1 MSITRNDL
9 KIFKP
14 EQLGTSDDA
23 GGQRTRNAVQS
34 GKLNELFTA
43 ISDIDHAQSSLDI
56 VKCYPAL
63 DTIDTGT
70 LLDAHVFISQPPSD
84 PLVSM
89 LLVEADALDDE
100 DRMVEMK
107 EILESSV
114 TAGSLI
120 RSGAP
125 GFLPNQNSF
134 SREYLQSTYMFDGKE
149 YRKTTSLRV
158 GQVIAITVEYAGIED
173 ADWPRKTHYAMV
185 TDTNAPGNSEG
196 NIVFDPPIDFAT
208 PDYNVTVNATSNCT
222 KLRLTNE
229 ASPLTFHGVSKLT
242 AASSN
247 KNLAVQAVQQNLL
260 PVVLSEQV
268 KTGQAISDGD
278 IVRKTV
284 SQNATTAQSYQFAL
298 VDVLQGTNIAVDYTP
313 ITSYTSGGIQYGS
326 DDAIVVVSSDTV
338 SVTLSRKPDLNTPV
352 SLQYIS
358 GVSYQN
364 YDNADVF
371 PVDRELVPNTLT
383 GKVTRQST
391 AYQFTERDGA
401 LYITVV
407 SSVGSLV
414 VQEEIRAAIVDY
426 QTGIITLENGIS
438 NLVYVGLVIAPESA
452 NVATFV
458 LNASDALLDTFY
470 VQVFTVGD
478 VLISASCDSNGTVT
492 GTGISGSIVNNLV
505 QLSFTQDVKLST
517 LRYDITEQVRNLP
530 PADIYGLNPLRI
542 PNAGIVDIYR
552 AWGTIAVSH
561 TDYQNIVSPSSGTV
575 ITIRTGSNFVD
586 ISDAT
591 GASLWTA
598 TSDHFSV
605 DSAAGTV
612 TLNSDFSGFT
622 APFILSDTISEL
634 ALVTAVNTNTVTIS
648 AALSREYP
656 IGSSVASV
664 QILGDLQAR
673 VGKVRDMTSWAN
685 NWDLDG
691 EAAQGTLNT
700 VDYPIEV
707 TNAAAVNED
716 WVLVF
721 TSTTAFRC
729 VGKRIGQ
736 IATGDTVNDF
746 APINS
751 LTNQPYFVIRAGA
764 FGAGWNPGEAIRF
777 ATVASAKPVMPIRT
791 VQAGHSQ
798 INTDRAVLAFRGN
811 EA

>member
-14 EQLGTSDDA
+14 EQLGSSDDA
-23 GGQRTRNAVQS
+23 GGQRTRNAVES

-63 DTIDTGT
+63 DTADTDT
-70 LLDAHVFISQPPSD
+70 LLDAHVFISQPPTD

-173 ADWPRKTHYAMV
+173 ADWPRKTHYCMV

-208 PDYNVTVNATSNCT
+208 PEYNVTINSTSYCT

-247 KNLAVQAVQQNLL
+247 KNLAVAAVQQNLL

-268 KTGQAISDGD
+268 KSGQAISDGD

-298 VDVLQGTNIAVDYTP
+298 TDVLQGTNIAVDYTP

-364 YDNADVF
+364 YDNADAF
-371 PVDRELVPNTLT
+371 PADRELVPNTLT
-383 GKVTRQST
+383 GSVYYQSSK
-391 AYQFTERDGA
+391 YQFVERDGVLFTVYA
-401 LYITVV
+401 ITETR
-407 SSVGSLV
+407 VG
-414 VQEEIRAAIVDY
+414 IIDY
-426 QTGIITLENGIS
+426 QAGVVTLESGMS
-438 NLVYVGLVIAPESA
+438 NLTFAALVIAPESA

-470 VQVFTVGD
+470 MQVFTVGD
-478 VLISASCDSNGTVT
+478 VLISASSDSNGTIA

-542 PNAGIVDIYR
+542 PNAGVVDIYR

-561 TDYQNIVSPSSGTV
+561 TDYQNVVSPSNGTV

-586 ISDAT
+586 ITDAT

-598 TSDHFSV
+598 TSDHFTV
-605 DSAAGTV
+605 DNVAGTV
-612 TLNSDFSGFT
+612 TLSSDFSGFT

-716 WVLVF
+716 WALVF
-721 TSTTAFRC
+721 TSSTAFRC

-736 IATGDTVNDF
+736 IATGDTLNDF

-751 LTNQPYFVIRAGA
+751 LTNQPYFVLRSGA

>member
-298 VDVLQGTNIAVDYTP
+298 VDVLQGANIAVDYTP

-364 YDNADVF
+364 YDNADAF
-371 PVDRELVPNTLT
+371 PADRELVPNTLT

-401 LYITVV
+401 LYITVF

-438 NLVYVGLVIAPESA
+438 ILEYVGLVIAPESA

-458 LNASDALLDTFY
+458 LNANDALLDTFY

-561 TDYQNIVSPSSGTV
+561 TDYQNIVSPSNGTV
-575 ITIRTGSNFVD
+575 VTIRNGSNFVD

-605 DSAAGTV
+605 DSAVGTV
-612 TLNSDFSGFT
+612 TINSDFSGFT

>member
-1 MSITRNDL
+1 
-9 KIFKP
+9 
-14 EQLGTSDDA
+14 
-23 GGQRTRNAVQS
+23 
-34 GKLNELFTA
+34 
-43 ISDIDHAQSSLDI
+43 
-56 VKCYPAL
+56 
-63 DTIDTGT
+63 
-70 LLDAHVFISQPPSD
+70 
-84 PLVSM
+84 
-89 LLVEADALDDE
+89 
-100 DRMVEMK
+100 
-107 EILESSV
+107 
-114 TAGSLI
+114 
-120 RSGAP
+120 
-125 GFLPNQNSF
+125 
-134 SREYLQSTYMFDGKE
+134 
-149 YRKTTSLRV
+149 
-158 GQVIAITVEYAGIED
+158 
-173 ADWPRKTHYAMV
+173 
-185 TDTNAPGNSEG
+185 
-196 NIVFDPPIDFAT
+196 
-208 PDYNVTVNATSNCT
+208 
-222 KLRLTNE
+222 
-229 ASPLTFHGVSKLT
+229 
-242 AASSN
+242 
-247 KNLAVQAVQQNLL
+247 
-260 PVVLSEQV
+260 
-268 KTGQAISDGD
+268 
-278 IVRKTV
+278 
-284 SQNATTAQSYQFAL
+284 
-298 VDVLQGTNIAVDYTP
+298 
-313 ITSYTSGGIQYGS
+313 
-326 DDAIVVVSSDTV
+326 
-338 SVTLSRKPDLNTPV
+338 
-352 SLQYIS
+352 
-358 GVSYQN
+358 
-364 YDNADVF
+364 
-371 PVDRELVPNTLT
+371 
-383 GKVTRQST
+383 
-391 AYQFTERDGA
+391 
-401 LYITVV
+401 
-407 SSVGSLV
+407 
-414 VQEEIRAAIVDY
+414 
-426 QTGIITLENGIS
+426 
-438 NLVYVGLVIAPESA
+438 
-452 NVATFV
+452 
-458 LNASDALLDTFY
+458 
-470 VQVFTVGD
+470 
-478 VLISASCDSNGTVT
+478 
-492 GTGISGSIVNNLV
+492 VNNLV

-561 TDYQNIVSPSSGTV
+561 TDYQNIVSPSNGTV

-656 IGSSVASV
+656 ISSSVASV

-716 WVLVF
+716 WVMVF

-729 VGKRIGQ
+729 LGKRIGQ
-736 IATGDTVNDF
+736 IATGDTVNNF

-751 LTNQPYFVIRAGA
+751 LTNQPYFVIRSGA

>member
-14 EQLGTSDDA
+14 ELLGTSDDA

-298 VDVLQGTNIAVDYTP
+298 VDVLQGANIAVDYTP

-364 YDNADVF
+364 YDNADAF

-391 AYQFTERDGA
+391 PYQFTERDGA

-438 NLVYVGLVIAPESA
+438 ILEYVGLVIAPESA

-458 LNASDALLDTFY
+458 LNTSDSLLDTFY

-561 TDYQNIVSPSSGTV
+561 TDYQNIVSPSNGTV

-605 DSAAGTV
+605 DSVAGTV

-691 EAAQGTLNT
+691 AAAQGTLNT

-751 LTNQPYFVIRAGA
+751 LTNQPYFVIRSGA

-798 INTDRAVLAFRGN
+798 ITTDMAVLSFRGN
-811 EA
+811 ES

>member
-1 MSITRNDL
+1 M
-9 KIFKP
+9 
-14 EQLGTSDDA
+14 
-23 GGQRTRNAVQS
+23 
-34 GKLNELFTA
+34 
-43 ISDIDHAQSSLDI
+43 
-56 VKCYPAL
+56 
-63 DTIDTGT
+63 
-70 LLDAHVFISQPPSD
+70 
-84 PLVSM
+84 
-89 LLVEADALDDE
+89 
-100 DRMVEMK
+100 
-107 EILESSV
+107 
-114 TAGSLI
+114 
-120 RSGAP
+120 
-125 GFLPNQNSF
+125 
-134 SREYLQSTYMFDGKE
+134 
-149 YRKTTSLRV
+149 
-158 GQVIAITVEYAGIED
+158 
-173 ADWPRKTHYAMV
+173 
-185 TDTNAPGNSEG
+185 
-196 NIVFDPPIDFAT
+196 
-208 PDYNVTVNATSNCT
+208 
-222 KLRLTNE
+222 
-229 ASPLTFHGVSKLT
+229 
-242 AASSN
+242 
-247 KNLAVQAVQQNLL
+247 
-260 PVVLSEQV
+260 
-268 KTGQAISDGD
+268 
-278 IVRKTV
+278 
-284 SQNATTAQSYQFAL
+284 
-298 VDVLQGTNIAVDYTP
+298 
-313 ITSYTSGGIQYGS
+313 
-326 DDAIVVVSSDTV
+326 VVSSDTV

-364 YDNADVF
+364 YDNADAF
-371 PVDRELVPNTLT
+371 PADRELVPNTLT

-505 QLSFTQDVKLST
+505 QLSFTQYVKLST

-561 TDYQNIVSPSSGTV
+561 TDYQNIVSPSNGTV

-751 LTNQPYFVIRAGA
+751 LTNQPYFVIRSGA

>member
-173 ADWPRKTHYAMV
+173 ADWPRKTHYCMV

-298 VDVLQGTNIAVDYTP
+298 VDVLQGANIAVDYTP

-371 PVDRELVPNTLT
+371 PADRELVPNTLT

-391 AYQFTERDGA
+391 PYQFTERDGA
-401 LYITVV
+401 LYITVF

-470 VQVFTVGD
+470 MQVFTVGD

-561 TDYQNIVSPSSGTV
+561 TDYQNIVSPSSGTIV
-575 ITIRTGSNFVD
+575 TIRTGSNFVD

-605 DSAAGTV
+605 DSTAGTV

-634 ALVTAVNTNTVTIS
+634 ALVTAVNTNKVTVS

-751 LTNQPYFVIRAGA
+751 LTNQPYFVIRSGA

>member
-208 PDYNVTVNATSNCT
+208 PDYNVTVNATSSCT

-298 VDVLQGTNIAVDYTP
+298 VDVLQGANIAVDYTP

-364 YDNADVF
+364 YDNADAF
-371 PVDRELVPNTLT
+371 PADRALVPNTLT
-383 GKVTRQST
+383 GRVTYMSSLVP
-391 AYQFTERDGA
+391 FTELDGA

-407 SSVGSLV
+407 YGTGSLV
-414 VQEEIRAAIVDY
+414 SREEKRVAIVDY
-426 QTGIITLENGIS
+426 QTGSITLESGIS
-438 NLVYVGLVIAPESA
+438 NLTYVGLVIAPESA

-561 TDYQNIVSPSSGTV
+561 TDYQNIVSPSNGTV

-751 LTNQPYFVIRAGA
+751 LTNQPYFVIRSGA

>member
-23 GGQRTRNAVQS
+23 GGQRTRNAVES

-63 DTIDTGT
+63 DTADTGT
-70 LLDAHVFISQPPSD
+70 LLDAHVFISQPPTD

-89 LLVEADALDDE
+89 LLVEADVLDDE

-120 RSGAP
+120 RQGAP

-134 SREYLQSTYMFDGKE
+134 SREYLQSTYTFDGKE

-158 GQVIAITVEYAGIED
+158 GQVIAIAVEYPGIED
-173 ADWPRKTHYAMV
+173 ADWPRKIHYCMV

-208 PDYNVTVNATSNCT
+208 PEYNVTINSTSNCT

-247 KNLAVQAVQQNLL
+247 KNLAVAAVQQNLL

-284 SQNATTAQSYQFAL
+284 TQNATTAQSYQFAL
-298 VDVLQGTNIAVDYTP
+298 VDVLQGDNTAIDYTP

-364 YDNADVF
+364 YDNSDAF

-391 AYQFTERDGA
+391 PYQFTERDGA

-414 VQEEIRAAIVDY
+414 VREEIRAAIVDY

-438 NLVYVGLVIAPESA
+438 ILEYVGLVIAPESA

-561 TDYQNIVSPSSGTV
+561 TDYQNVVSPSNGNV

-586 ISDAT
+586 ITDAN

-598 TSDHFSV
+598 TSDHFTV
-605 DSAAGTV
+605 DNAAGTV

-716 WVLVF
+716 WALVF

-729 VGKRIGQ
+729 IGKRIGQ

-751 LTNQPYFVIRAGA
+751 LTNQPYFVIRSGA
-764 FGAGWNPGEAIRF
+764 FGGGWNPGEAIRF

>member
-208 PDYNVTVNATSNCT
+208 PDYNVTVNATSNST

-298 VDVLQGTNIAVDYTP
+298 VDVLQGANIAVDYTP

-364 YDNADVF
+364 YDNADAF
-371 PVDRELVPNTLT
+371 PADRALVPNTLT
-383 GKVTRQST
+383 GRVTYMSSLVP
-391 AYQFTERDGA
+391 FTELDGA

-407 SSVGSLV
+407 YGTGSLV
-414 VQEEIRAAIVDY
+414 SREEKRVAIVDY
-426 QTGIITLENGIS
+426 QTGSITLESGIS
-438 NLVYVGLVIAPESA
+438 NLTYVGLVIAPESA

-561 TDYQNIVSPSSGTV
+561 TDYQNIVSPSNGTV

-736 IATGDTVNDF
+736 IATGDTVKDF

-777 ATVASAKPVMPIRT
+777 ATIASAKPVMPIRT

>member
-298 VDVLQGTNIAVDYTP
+298 VDVLQGANIAVDYTP

-364 YDNADVF
+364 YDNADAF
-371 PVDRELVPNTLT
+371 PADRELVPNTLT

-401 LYITVV
+401 LYITVF

-561 TDYQNIVSPSSGTV
+561 TDYQNIVSPSNGTV

-605 DSAAGTV
+605 DSVAGTV

-751 LTNQPYFVIRAGA
+751 LTNQPYFVIRSGA

-777 ATVASAKPVMPIRT
+777 ATIASAKPVMPIRT

>member
-1 MSITRNDL
+1 MSITRNNL

-14 EQLGTSDDA
+14 ELLGTSDDA
-23 GGQRTRNAVQS
+23 GGQRTRNAVES

-63 DTIDTGT
+63 DTADTGT
-70 LLDAHVFISQPPSD
+70 LLDAHVFISQPPTD

-89 LLVEADALDDE
+89 LLVEADAFDDE

-120 RSGAP
+120 RQGAP

-134 SREYLQSTYMFDGKE
+134 SREYLQSTYIFDGKE

-158 GQVIAITVEYAGIED
+158 GQVIAIAVEYPGVED
-173 ADWPRKTHYAMV
+173 ADWPRKIHYCMV

-208 PDYNVTVNATSNCT
+208 PEYNVTINSTSNCT

-247 KNLAVQAVQQNLL
+247 KNLAVAAVQQNLL

-284 SQNATTAQSYQFAL
+284 TQNATTAQSYQFAL
-298 VDVLQGTNIAVDYTP
+298 VDVLQGDNTAIDYTP

-364 YDNADVF
+364 YDNVDEF

-383 GKVTRQST
+383 GTVYYQSSK
-391 AYQFTERDGA
+391 YQFVERDGA

-414 VQEEIRAAIVDY
+414 VREEIRAAIVDY
-426 QTGIITLENGIS
+426 QTGSITLENGIS
-438 NLVYVGLVIAPESA
+438 NLEYVGLVIAPESA

-561 TDYQNIVSPSSGTV
+561 TDYQNVVSPSNGSV

-586 ISDAT
+586 ITDAN

-598 TSDHFSV
+598 TSDHFTV
-605 DSAAGTV
+605 DNAAGTV

-716 WVLVF
+716 WALVF
-721 TSTTAFRC
+721 ISTTGFRC

-751 LTNQPYFVIRAGA
+751 LTNQPYFVIRSGA
-764 FGAGWNPGEAIRF
+764 FGGGWNPGEAIRF

>member
-298 VDVLQGTNIAVDYTP
+298 VDVLQGANIAVDYTP

-364 YDNADVF
+364 YDNADAF

-561 TDYQNIVSPSSGTV
+561 TDYQNIVSPSNGTV

-777 ATVASAKPVMPIRT
+777 ATIASAKPVMPIRT

>member
-1 MSITRNDL
+1 MSITRNKL

-14 EQLGTSDDA
+14 ELLGTSDDA
-23 GGQRTRNAVQS
+23 GGQRTRNAVES

-43 ISDIDHAQSSLDI
+43 ISDIDHAQSSLDV

-63 DTIDTGT
+63 DTTDTAT
-70 LLDAHVFISQPPSD
+70 LLDAHVFISQPPTD

-134 SREYLQSTYMFDGKE
+134 SREYLQSTYTFDGKE

-158 GQVIAITVEYAGIED
+158 GQVIAIAVEYPGVED
-173 ADWPRKTHYAMV
+173 ADWPRKIHYAMV
-185 TDTNAPGNSEG
+185 TDTNGAGNSEG

-208 PDYNVTVNATSNCT
+208 PEYNVTINATANCT

-247 KNLAVQAVQQNLL
+247 KNLAVASVQQNLL

-284 SQNATTAQSYQFAL
+284 TQNATTAQSYQFAL
-298 VDVLQGTNIAVDYTP
+298 VDVLQGDNTAIDYTP

-364 YDNADVF
+364 YDNADAF
-371 PVDRELVPNTLT
+371 PADRELVPNTLT
-383 GKVTRQST
+383 GKVTYQGGP
-391 AYQFTERDGA
+391 YQFTERDGA
-401 LYITVV
+401 LYITIYT
-407 SSVGSLV
+407 GFGTLTR
-414 VQEEIRAAIVDY
+414 EEIRAAIVDY
-426 QTGIITLENGIS
+426 QTGSITLESGMS
-438 NLVYVGLVIAPESA
+438 NLEYVGLVIAPESA
-452 NVATFV
+452 SVATFV
-458 LNASDALLDTFY
+458 LNASDAVLDTFY

-478 VLISASCDSNGTVT
+478 VLISASSDANGTVT

-542 PNAGIVDIYR
+542 PNAGIVDIFR
-552 AWGTIAVSH
+552 QWGTVAVSH
-561 TDYQNIVSPSSGTV
+561 TDYQNVVSPSSGTV

-586 ISDAT
+586 ITDST

-691 EAAQGTLNT
+691 EAAQGNLNT

-716 WVLVF
+716 WAIVF
-721 TSTTAFRC
+721 TSSTAFRC

-736 IATGDTVNDF
+736 IATGDTLNDF
-746 APINS
+746 APINT
-751 LTNQPYFVIRAGA
+751 LTNQPYFVIRSGA

>member
-23 GGQRTRNAVQS
+23 GGQRTRNAVKS

-298 VDVLQGTNIAVDYTP
+298 VDVLQGANIAVDYTP
-313 ITSYTSGGIQYGS
+313 ITTYTSGGIQYGS

-338 SVTLSRKPDLNTPV
+338 SVTLSRKPDLNTSV

-364 YDNADVF
+364 YDNADAF
-371 PVDRELVPNTLT
+371 PADRALVPNTLT
-383 GKVTRQST
+383 GRVTYMSSLVP
-391 AYQFTERDGA
+391 FTELDGA

-407 SSVGSLV
+407 YGTGSLV
-414 VQEEIRAAIVDY
+414 SREEKRVAIVDY
-426 QTGIITLENGIS
+426 QTGSITLESGIS
-438 NLVYVGLVIAPESA
+438 NLTYVGLVIAPESA

-561 TDYQNIVSPSSGTV
+561 TDYQNIVSPSNGTV

-612 TLNSDFSGFT
+612 TLNSDFSSFT

-751 LTNQPYFVIRAGA
+751 LTNQPYFAIRSGA

>member
-14 EQLGTSDDA
+14 ELLGTSDDA

-89 LLVEADALDDE
+89 LLVEADTLDDE

-298 VDVLQGTNIAVDYTP
+298 VDVLQGANIAVDYTP

-364 YDNADVF
+364 YDNADAF

-391 AYQFTERDGA
+391 PYQFTERDGA

-438 NLVYVGLVIAPESA
+438 ILEYVGLVIAPESA

-458 LNASDALLDTFY
+458 LNASDSLLDTFY

-561 TDYQNIVSPSSGTV
+561 TDYQNIVSPSNGTV

-605 DSAAGTV
+605 DSVAGTV

>member
-173 ADWPRKTHYAMV
+173 TDWPRKTHYCMV

-298 VDVLQGTNIAVDYTP
+298 VDVLQGANIAVDYTP

-371 PVDRELVPNTLT
+371 PADRALVPNTLT
-383 GKVTRQST
+383 GRVTYMSSLVP
-391 AYQFTERDGA
+391 FTELDGA

-407 SSVGSLV
+407 YGTGSLV
-414 VQEEIRAAIVDY
+414 SREEKRVAIVDY
-426 QTGIITLENGIS
+426 QTGSITLESGMS
-438 NLVYVGLVIAPESA
+438 NLTYVGLVIAPESA

-575 ITIRTGSNFVD
+575 VTIRTGSNFVD

-751 LTNQPYFVIRAGA
+751 LTNQPYFAIRSGA

-777 ATVASAKPVMPIRT
+777 ATIASAKPVMPIRT

>member
-371 PVDRELVPNTLT
+371 PADRELVPNTLT

>member
-298 VDVLQGTNIAVDYTP
+298 VDVLQGANIAVDYTP

>member
-23 GGQRTRNAVQS
+23 GGQRTRNAVES

-63 DTIDTGT
+63 DTADTGT
-70 LLDAHVFISQPPSD
+70 LLDAHVFISQPPTD

-120 RSGAP
+120 RQGAP

-134 SREYLQSTYMFDGKE
+134 SREYLQSTYIFDGKE

-158 GQVIAITVEYAGIED
+158 GQVIAIAVEYPGVED
-173 ADWPRKTHYAMV
+173 ADWPRKIHYCMV

-208 PDYNVTVNATSNCT
+208 PEYNVTINSTSNCT

-247 KNLAVQAVQQNLL
+247 KNLAVAAVQQNLL

-284 SQNATTAQSYQFAL
+284 TQNATTAQSYQFAL
-298 VDVLQGTNIAVDYTP
+298 VDVLQGDNTAIDYTP

-358 GVSYQN
+358 GASYQN
-364 YDNADVF
+364 YDNADEF

-383 GKVTRQST
+383 GTVYYQSSK
-391 AYQFTERDGA
+391 YQFVERDGA
-401 LYITVV
+401 LYIIVASNVAGFVV
-407 SSVGSLV
+407 RVEKRV
-414 VQEEIRAAIVDY
+414 AIVDY
-426 QTGIITLENGIS
+426 QTGSITLETGMI
-438 NLVYVGLVIAPESA
+438 NLAYVGLVIAPESA

-561 TDYQNIVSPSSGTV
+561 TDYQNVVSPSNGTV
-575 ITIRTGSNFVD
+575 VTIRTGSNFVD
-586 ISDAT
+586 ITDAT

-598 TSDHFSV
+598 TSDHFTV
-605 DSAAGTV
+605 DNAAGTV

-716 WVLVF
+716 WALVF

-729 VGKRIGQ
+729 IGKRIGQ

-751 LTNQPYFVIRAGA
+751 LTNQPYFVIRSGA

-798 INTDRAVLAFRGN
+798 INTDKAVLAFRGN

>member
-120 RSGAP
+120 RQGAP

-298 VDVLQGTNIAVDYTP
+298 VDVLQGANIAVDYTP

-364 YDNADVF
+364 YDNADAF

-391 AYQFTERDGA
+391 PYQFTERDGA
-401 LYITVV
+401 LYITVYSGFGV
-407 SSVGSLV
+407 TI
-414 VQEEIRAAIVDY
+414 QEEIRAAIVDY

-561 TDYQNIVSPSSGTV
+561 TDYQNIVSPSNGTV

-598 TSDHFSV
+598 TSDLFSV

-777 ATVASAKPVMPIRT
+777 STVASAKPVMPIRT

>member
-63 DTIDTGT
+63 DTIGTGT

-208 PDYNVTVNATSNCT
+208 PDYNVTVNATSSCT

-298 VDVLQGTNIAVDYTP
+298 VDVLQGANIAVDYTP

-371 PVDRELVPNTLT
+371 PADRELVPNTLT

-391 AYQFTERDGA
+391 PYQFTERDGA
-401 LYITVV
+401 LYITV
-407 SSVGSLV
+407 
-414 VQEEIRAAIVDY
+414 
-426 QTGIITLENGIS
+426 
-438 NLVYVGLVIAPESA
+438 
-452 NVATFV
+452 
-458 LNASDALLDTFY
+458 
-470 VQVFTVGD
+470 
-478 VLISASCDSNGTVT
+478 
-492 GTGISGSIVNNLV
+492 
-505 QLSFTQDVKLST
+505 
-517 LRYDITEQVRNLP
+517 
-530 PADIYGLNPLRI
+530 
-542 PNAGIVDIYR
+542 
-552 AWGTIAVSH
+552 
-561 TDYQNIVSPSSGTV
+561 
-575 ITIRTGSNFVD
+575 
-586 ISDAT
+586 
-591 GASLWTA
+591 
-598 TSDHFSV
+598 
-605 DSAAGTV
+605 
-612 TLNSDFSGFT
+612 
-622 APFILSDTISEL
+622 
-634 ALVTAVNTNTVTIS
+634 
-648 AALSREYP
+648 
-656 IGSSVASV
+656 
-664 QILGDLQAR
+664 
-673 VGKVRDMTSWAN
+673 
-685 NWDLDG
+685 
-691 EAAQGTLNT
+691 
-700 VDYPIEV
+700 
-707 TNAAAVNED
+707 
-716 WVLVF
+716 
-721 TSTTAFRC
+721 
-729 VGKRIGQ
+729 
-736 IATGDTVNDF
+736 
-746 APINS
+746 
-751 LTNQPYFVIRAGA
+751 
-764 FGAGWNPGEAIRF
+764 
-777 ATVASAKPVMPIRT
+777 
-791 VQAGHSQ
+791 
-798 INTDRAVLAFRGN
+798 
-811 EA
+811 

>member
-1 MSITRNDL
+1 
-9 KIFKP
+9 
-14 EQLGTSDDA
+14 
-23 GGQRTRNAVQS
+23 
-34 GKLNELFTA
+34 
-43 ISDIDHAQSSLDI
+43 
-56 VKCYPAL
+56 
-63 DTIDTGT
+63 
-70 LLDAHVFISQPPSD
+70 
-84 PLVSM
+84 
-89 LLVEADALDDE
+89 
-100 DRMVEMK
+100 
-107 EILESSV
+107 
-114 TAGSLI
+114 
-120 RSGAP
+120 
-125 GFLPNQNSF
+125 
-134 SREYLQSTYMFDGKE
+134 
-149 YRKTTSLRV
+149 
-158 GQVIAITVEYAGIED
+158 
-173 ADWPRKTHYAMV
+173 
-185 TDTNAPGNSEG
+185 
-196 NIVFDPPIDFAT
+196 
-208 PDYNVTVNATSNCT
+208 
-222 KLRLTNE
+222 
-229 ASPLTFHGVSKLT
+229 
-242 AASSN
+242 
-247 KNLAVQAVQQNLL
+247 
-260 PVVLSEQV
+260 VVLSEQV
-268 KTGQAISDGD
+268 KTGQSISDGD

-284 SQNATTAQSYQFAL
+284 SQNATTAQSYQFSL
-298 VDVLQGTNIAVDYTP
+298 VDVLQGANIAVDYTP

-364 YDNADVF
+364 YDNADAF
-371 PVDRELVPNTLT
+371 PADRELVPNTLT

-391 AYQFTERDGA
+391 PYQFTERDGA
-401 LYITVV
+401 LYITVYSGFGV
-407 SSVGSLV
+407 TI
-414 VQEEIRAAIVDY
+414 QEEIRAGIVDY

-438 NLVYVGLVIAPESA
+438 ILEYVGLVIAPESA

-575 ITIRTGSNFVD
+575 ITIRTGSNFID

-605 DSAAGTV
+605 DSTAGTV

>member
-298 VDVLQGTNIAVDYTP
+298 VDVLQGANIAVDYTP

-371 PVDRELVPNTLT
+371 PADRELVPNTLT

-391 AYQFTERDGA
+391 PYQFTERDGA
-401 LYITVV
+401 LYITVYSGFGV
-407 SSVGSLV
+407 TI
-414 VQEEIRAAIVDY
+414 QEEIRAAIVDY

-561 TDYQNIVSPSSGTV
+561 TDYQNIVSPSNGTV

>member
-208 PDYNVTVNATSNCT
+208 PDYNVTVNATSSCT

-298 VDVLQGTNIAVDYTP
+298 VDVLQGANIAVDYTP
-313 ITSYTSGGIQYGS
+313 ITTYTSGGIQYGS

-364 YDNADVF
+364 YDNADAF
-371 PVDRELVPNTLT
+371 PADRALVPNTLT
-383 GKVTRQST
+383 GRVTYMSSLVP
-391 AYQFTERDGA
+391 FTELDGA

-407 SSVGSLV
+407 YGTGSLV
-414 VQEEIRAAIVDY
+414 SREEKRVAIVDY
-426 QTGIITLENGIS
+426 QTGSITLESGIS
-438 NLVYVGLVIAPESA
+438 NLTYVGLVIAPESA

-561 TDYQNIVSPSSGTV
+561 TDYQNIVSPSNGTV
-575 ITIRTGSNFVD
+575 VTIRNGSNFVD

-605 DSAAGTV
+605 DSAVGTV
-612 TLNSDFSGFT
+612 TINSDFSGFT

-721 TSTTAFRC
+721 TSMTAFRC

-746 APINS
+746 SPINS
-751 LTNQPYFVIRAGA
+751 LTNQPYFVIRSGA

>member
-173 ADWPRKTHYAMV
+173 ADWPRKTHYCMV

-298 VDVLQGTNIAVDYTP
+298 VDVLQGANIAVDYTP

-364 YDNADVF
+364 YDNADAF
-371 PVDRELVPNTLT
+371 PADRELVPNTLT

-391 AYQFTERDGA
+391 PYQFTERDGA
-401 LYITVV
+401 LYITVYSGFGV
-407 SSVGSLV
+407 TI
-414 VQEEIRAAIVDY
+414 QEEIRAAIVDY

-561 TDYQNIVSPSSGTV
+561 TDYQNIVSPSNGTV
-575 ITIRTGSNFVD
+575 VTIRNGSNFVD

-605 DSAAGTV
+605 DSVAGTV

-777 ATVASAKPVMPIRT
+777 ATIASAKPVMPIRT

>member
-371 PVDRELVPNTLT
+371 PADRALVPNTLT

-391 AYQFTERDGA
+391 PYQFTERDGA

-561 TDYQNIVSPSSGTV
+561 TDYQNIVSPSNGTV

-605 DSAAGTV
+605 DSVAGTV

>member
-1 MSITRNDL
+1 MTITRNDL

-14 EQLGTSDDA
+14 ELLGTSDDA

-63 DTIDTGT
+63 DTVDTST

-89 LLVEADALDDE
+89 LLVEAAALDDE
-100 DRMVEMK
+100 DRMIEMK
-107 EILESSV
+107 AILESSV

-120 RSGAP
+120 RQGAP

-134 SREYLQSTYMFDGKE
+134 NKDYLQSTYMFDGKE

-158 GQVIAITVEYAGIED
+158 GQVIAITVEYPDVED
-173 ADWPRKTHYAMV
+173 INWPRRTHYCMV
-185 TDTNAPGNSEG
+185 TDTNAPGNSSG

-208 PDYNVTVNATSNCT
+208 PEYSETINGTSNCT

-229 ASPLTFHGVSKLT
+229 ASPLTFHGVTKLT
-242 AASSN
+242 AASSS

-260 PVVLSEQV
+260 PVVLSEQA
-268 KTGQAISDGD
+268 KSGQSISDGG

-284 SQNATTAQSYQFAL
+284 SQISSTAQSYQFAL
-298 VDVLQGTNIAVDYTP
+298 TDVLQGTNLAVDYTP
-313 ITSYTSGGIQYGS
+313 ITSYTSGGIQYGA

-338 SVTLSRKPDLNTPV
+338 SVTLSRKPDTNTPI

-358 GVSYQN
+358 AASYQN
-364 YDNADVF
+364 YDNADGF
-371 PVDRELVPNTLT
+371 PAGRGLAPDTLT
-383 GKVTRQST
+383 GSLYHGPDKKE
-391 AYQFTERDGA
+391 FTERDGA
-401 LYITVV
+401 LYVTVV
-407 SSVGSLV
+407 YGIQPYTSFV
-414 VQEEIRAAIVDY
+414 EERAAIVDY
-426 QTGIITLENGIS
+426 QTGTVILEDGITALEYVA
-438 NLVYVGLVIAPESA
+438 LVVAPESDD
-452 NVATFV
+452 VVTFV

-470 VQVFTVGD
+470 VQVMTVGD
-478 VLISASCDSNGTVT
+478 VLLSASSDNNGVIT
-492 GTGISGSIVNNLV
+492 GTGVSGSIVNNLV

-517 LRYDITEQVRNLP
+517 LQYDITEQVRNLP

-542 PNAGIVDIYR
+542 PNAGVVDIFR
-552 AWGTIAVSH
+552 QWGTIAVSH
-561 TDYQNIVSPSSGTV
+561 TDYQAIVSPSNGTV
-575 ITIRTGSNFVD
+575 VTVRTGSNFVD
-586 ISDAT
+586 ITDST
-591 GASLWTA
+591 GASLWSA
-598 TSDHFSV
+598 TNDHFSV
-605 DSAAGTV
+605 DNVAGTV

-634 ALVTAVNTNTVTIS
+634 ALVTAVNEGVVSIS
-648 AALSREYP
+648 APLTRVFP
-656 IGSSVASV
+656 INASVASV
-664 QILGDLQAR
+664 QILKDLQAR
-673 VGKVRDMTSWAN
+673 VGKVRDMTSWGN

-691 EAAQGTLNT
+691 TAAQGTVNT

-707 TNAAAVNED
+707 TNQAAVNED
-716 WVLVF
+716 WALVF
-721 TSTTAFRC
+721 TSATAFRC
-729 VGKRIGQ
+729 LGKRIGQ
-736 IATGDTVNDF
+736 IASGDTLNDF
-746 APINS
+746 APINPITS
-751 LTNQPYFVIRAGA
+751 QPYFVIRSGA

-777 ATVASAKPVMPIRT
+777 ATVASAKPAMAIRT

>member
-364 YDNADVF
+364 YDNADAF
-371 PVDRELVPNTLT
+371 PADRELVPNTLT

-561 TDYQNIVSPSSGTV
+561 TDYQNIVSPSNGTV

>member
-23 GGQRTRNAVQS
+23 GGQRTRNAVES

-43 ISDIDHAQSSLDI
+43 ISDIDHAQSSLDV

-63 DTIDTGT
+63 DTTDTGT
-70 LLDAHVFISQPPSD
+70 LLDAHVFISQPPTD

-134 SREYLQSTYMFDGKE
+134 SREYLQSTYTFNGTE

-158 GQVIAITVEYAGIED
+158 GQVIAITVEYDGIED
-173 ADWPRKTHYAMV
+173 ADWPRKTHYCMV
-185 TDTNAPGNSEG
+185 TDTNGTGNSEG

-208 PDYNVTVNATSNCT
+208 PEYNVTINATANCT

-242 AASSN
+242 AASSS
-247 KNLAVQAVQQNLL
+247 KNLAVAAVQQNLL

-284 SQNATTAQSYQFAL
+284 TQNATTAQSYQFAL
-298 VDVLQGTNIAVDYTP
+298 VDVLQGSNIAVDYTP

-326 DDAIVVVSSDTV
+326 EDAIVVVSSDTV

-364 YDNADVF
+364 YDNADAF
-371 PVDRELVPNTLT
+371 PADRELVPNTLT

-391 AYQFTERDGA
+391 AYSFTERDGA
-401 LYITVV
+401 LYITIV
-407 SSVGSLV
+407 SGVGSIV
-414 VQEEIRAAIVDY
+414 VREEIRAAIVDY
-426 QTGIITLENGIS
+426 QTGSITLESGIS
-438 NLVYVGLVIAPESA
+438 NLDYVGLVIAPESA

-458 LNASDALLDTFY
+458 LNASDAVLDTFY

-478 VLISASCDSNGTVT
+478 VLISASSDANGTIT

-542 PNAGIVDIYR
+542 PNAGVVDIFR
-552 AWGTIAVSH
+552 QWGTVAVSH
-561 TDYQNIVSPSSGTV
+561 TDYQNVVSPSNGTV

-586 ISDAT
+586 ITDST
-591 GASLWTA
+591 GASLWTS

-691 EAAQGTLNT
+691 EAAQGNLNT

-707 TNAAAVNED
+707 TNSAAVNED
-716 WVLVF
+716 WAIVF
-721 TSTTAFRC
+721 TSSTAFRC

-736 IATGDTVNDF
+736 IATGDTLNDF

-751 LTNQPYFVIRAGA
+751 LTNQPYFVIRSGA

>member
-63 DTIDTGT
+63 DTTDTGT
-70 LLDAHVFISQPPSD
+70 LLDAHVFISQPPTD

-120 RSGAP
+120 REGAP

-158 GQVIAITVEYAGIED
+158 GQVIAIAVEYPGIED
-173 ADWPRKTHYAMV
+173 ADWPRKIHYAMV

-208 PDYNVTVNATSNCT
+208 PEYNVTVNATSNCT

-242 AASSN
+242 TASTN

-284 SQNATTAQSYQFAL
+284 SQTASTAQSYQFAL

-364 YDNADVF
+364 YDNADAF
-371 PVDRELVPNTLT
+371 PADRELVPNTLT
-383 GKVTRQST
+383 GKVT
-391 AYQFTERDGA
+391 YQGSALPFTERDGA
-401 LYITVV
+401 LYISTV
-407 SSVGSLV
+407 SGVGSLV
-414 VQEEIRAAIVDY
+414 VREEIRAAIVDY
-426 QTGIITLENGIS
+426 QTGSITLESGMTDLI
-438 NLVYVGLVIAPESA
+438 YVGLVIAPESA

-470 VQVFTVGD
+470 LQVFTVGD

-505 QLSFTQDVKLST
+505 QLSFTQNVKLST

-561 TDYQNIVSPSSGTV
+561 TDYQNVVSPSNGSV

-586 ISDAT
+586 ITDST

-605 DSAAGTV
+605 DSVAGTV

-634 ALVTAVNTNTVTIS
+634 ALVTAVSVNTVTIS
-648 AALSREYP
+648 TALSREYP

-691 EAAQGTLNT
+691 DAAQGTLNT

-716 WVLVF
+716 WALVF
-721 TSTTAFRC
+721 TSSTAFRC

-736 IATGDTVNDF
+736 IATGDTLNDF
-746 APINS
+746 APINA
-751 LTNQPYFVIRAGA
+751 LTNQPYFVIRSGA

-777 ATVASAKPVMPIRT
+777 ATIASAKPVMPIRT

>member
-23 GGQRTRNAVQS
+23 GGQRTRNAVES

-43 ISDIDHAQSSLDI
+43 ISDIDHAQSSLDV

-63 DTIDTGT
+63 DTTDTGT
-70 LLDAHVFISQPPSD
+70 LLDAHVFISQPPTD

-134 SREYLQSTYMFDGKE
+134 SREYLQSTYTFNGTE

-158 GQVIAITVEYAGIED
+158 GQVIAITVEYDGIED
-173 ADWPRKTHYAMV
+173 ADWPRKTHYCMV
-185 TDTNAPGNSEG
+185 TDTNAAGNSEG

-208 PDYNVTVNATSNCT
+208 PEYNVTINATANCT

-247 KNLAVQAVQQNLL
+247 KNLAVAAVQQNLL

-284 SQNATTAQSYQFAL
+284 TQNATTAQSYQFAL
-298 VDVLQGTNIAVDYTP
+298 VDVLQGSNIAVDYTP

-358 GVSYQN
+358 SVSYQN
-364 YDNADVF
+364 YDNEDAY
-371 PVDRELVPNTLT
+371 PADRELVPNTLT
-383 GKVTRQST
+383 GKVTRQGGVYT
-391 AYQFTERDGA
+391 FTERDGA
-401 LYITVV
+401 LYITIV
-407 SSVGSLV
+407 SGVGSLV
-414 VQEEIRAAIVDY
+414 VREEVRAAIVDY
-426 QTGIITLENGIS
+426 QTGSITLESGIS
-438 NLVYVGLVIAPESA
+438 DLDYVGLVIAPESA

-458 LNASDALLDTFY
+458 LNASDAVLDTFY

-478 VLISASCDSNGTVT
+478 VLISASSDANGTIT

-542 PNAGIVDIYR
+542 PNAGVVDIFSQ
-552 AWGTIAVSH
+552 WGTVAVSH
-561 TDYQNIVSPSSGTV
+561 TDYQNVVSPSNGTV

-586 ISDAT
+586 ITDST
-591 GASLWTA
+591 GASLWTE

-691 EAAQGTLNT
+691 EAAQGNLNT

-716 WVLVF
+716 WAIVF
-721 TSTTAFRC
+721 TSSTAFRC

-736 IATGDTVNDF
+736 IATGDTLNDF

-751 LTNQPYFVIRAGA
+751 LTNQPYFVIRSGA

>member
-1 MSITRNDL
+1 MTISRNDL
-9 KIFKP
+9 KVFKP
-14 EQLGTSDDA
+14 ELLGTSDDA

-63 DTIDTGT
+63 DTVDTST

-89 LLVEADALDDE
+89 LLVEAAALDDE
-100 DRMVEMK
+100 DRMIEMK
-107 EILESSV
+107 AILESSV

-120 RSGAP
+120 RQGAP

-134 SREYLQSTYMFDGKE
+134 NRDYLQSTYMFDGKE

-158 GQVIAITVEYAGIED
+158 GQVIAITVEYPDVED
-173 ADWPRKTHYAMV
+173 INWPRRTHYCMV
-185 TDTNAPGNSEG
+185 TDTNAPGNSSG

-208 PDYNVTVNATSNCT
+208 PEYNETINGTSNCT

-229 ASPLTFHGVSKLT
+229 ASPLTFHGVTKLT

-260 PVVLSEQV
+260 PVVLSEQI

-284 SQNATTAQSYQFAL
+284 SQTASTAQSYQFAL
-298 VDVLQGTNIAVDYTP
+298 VDVLQGDNTAVDYTP
-313 ITSYTSGGIQYGS
+313 ITSYTSGGIHYGS
-326 DDAIVVVSSDTV
+326 DAAIVVVSSDTV

-358 GVSYQN
+358 GALYQN
-364 YDNADVF
+364 YDNADAF
-371 PVDRELVPNTLT
+371 PADRALVPNTLT
-383 GKVTRQST
+383 GTIYYQST

-401 LYITVV
+401 LYIIVAAN
-407 SSVGSLV
+407 VGGFILKV
-414 VQEEIRAAIVDY
+414 EKRVAIVDY
-426 QTGIITLENGIS
+426 QVGSVTLESDVSIIT
-438 NLVYVGLVIAPESA
+438 YVGLVIAPESA
-452 NVATFV
+452 NVSTFV
-458 LNASDALLDTFY
+458 LNVSDALLDTFY
-470 VQVFTVGD
+470 VQVFTVAD
-478 VLISASCDSNGTVT
+478 VLLSASCDSNGTVT

-505 QLSFTQDVKLST
+505 QLSFTQAVKLST

-542 PNAGIVDIYR
+542 PNAGVVDIFR
-552 AWGTIAVSH
+552 QWGTIAVSH
-561 TDYQNIVSPSSGTV
+561 TDYQAIVSPSNGTV
-575 ITIRTGSNFVD
+575 VTVRTGSNFVD
-586 ISDAT
+586 ITDAT

-598 TSDHFSV
+598 TNDHFTV
-605 DSAAGTV
+605 DNVAGTV
-612 TLNSDFSGFT
+612 TLNSDFIGFT

-634 ALVTAVNTNTVTIS
+634 ALVTAVNEGVVSIS
-648 AALSREYP
+648 APLTRVFP
-656 IGSSVASV
+656 INASVASV
-664 QILGDLQAR
+664 QILKDLQAR

-691 EAAQGTLNT
+691 TAAQGTVNT

-707 TNAAAVNED
+707 TNQAAVNED
-716 WVLVF
+716 WALVF
-721 TSTTAFRC
+721 TSATVFRC
-729 VGKRIGQ
+729 LGKRIGQ
-736 IATGDTVNDF
+736 IATGDTLNDF
-746 APINS
+746 APINP
-751 LTNQPYFVIRAGA
+751 LTNQPYFVVRSGA

-777 ATVASAKPVMPIRT
+777 ATIASAKPAMAIRT

-798 INTDRAVLAFRGN
+798 ITTDRAVLAFRGN

>member
-63 DTIDTGT
+63 DTTDTGT
-70 LLDAHVFISQPPSD
+70 LLDAHVFISQPPTD

-173 ADWPRKTHYAMV
+173 ADWPRKTHYCMV

-284 SQNATTAQSYQFAL
+284 SQTATSAQSYQFSL

-358 GVSYQN
+358 GMSYQN
-364 YDNADVF
+364 YDNADAF
-371 PVDRELVPNTLT
+371 PVDRALVPNTLT
-383 GKVTRQST
+383 GRVTYMSSLVP
-391 AYQFTERDGA
+391 FTELDGA

-407 SSVGSLV
+407 YGTGSLV
-414 VQEEIRAAIVDY
+414 SREEKRVAIVDY
-426 QTGIITLENGIS
+426 QTGSITLESGMS
-438 NLVYVGLVIAPESA
+438 NLTYVGLVIAPESA

-505 QLSFTQDVKLST
+505 QLSFTQNVKLST

-561 TDYQNIVSPSSGTV
+561 TDYQNVVSPSTGTV

-586 ISDAT
+586 ITDST
-591 GASLWTA
+591 GTSLWTA

-605 DSAAGTV
+605 DSSAGTV

-634 ALVTAVNTNTVTIS
+634 ALVTAVSVNTVTIS
-648 AALSREYP
+648 TALSREYP

-691 EAAQGTLNT
+691 DAAQGTLNT

-716 WVLVF
+716 WAIVF
-721 TSTTAFRC
+721 TSSTAFRC

-736 IATGDTVNDF
+736 IATGDTLNDF
-746 APINS
+746 APINA
-751 LTNQPYFVIRAGA
+751 LTNQPYFVIRSGA

-777 ATVASAKPVMPIRT
+777 ATIASAKPVMPIRT

>member
-298 VDVLQGTNIAVDYTP
+298 VDVLQGANIAVDYTP

-371 PVDRELVPNTLT
+371 PADRELVPNTLT

-401 LYITVV
+401 LYITVF

-561 TDYQNIVSPSSGTV
+561 TDYQNIVSPSNGTV

-591 GASLWTA
+591 GVSLWTS

-634 ALVTAVNTNTVTIS
+634 ALVTAVNTNTVTMS

-716 WVLVF
+716 WVMVF

-751 LTNQPYFVIRAGA
+751 LTNQPYFVIRSGA

>member
-134 SREYLQSTYMFDGKE
+134 SRGYLQSTYMFDGKE

-284 SQNATTAQSYQFAL
+284 SQNVTTAQSYQFAL
-298 VDVLQGTNIAVDYTP
+298 VDVLQGANIAVDYTP

-364 YDNADVF
+364 YDNADAF
-371 PVDRELVPNTLT
+371 PADRELVPNTLT

-391 AYQFTERDGA
+391 PYQFTERDGA
-401 LYITVV
+401 LYITVYSGFGV
-407 SSVGSLV
+407 TI
-414 VQEEIRAAIVDY
+414 QEEIRAAIVDY

-561 TDYQNIVSPSSGTV
+561 TDYQNIVSPSNGTV
-575 ITIRTGSNFVD
+575 VTIRNGSNFVD

-612 TLNSDFSGFT
+612 TLNSDFSDFT

-721 TSTTAFRC
+721 ISSTAFRC

>member
-14 EQLGTSDDA
+14 ELLGTSDDA

-34 GKLNELFTA
+34 GTLNELFTA
-43 ISDIDHAQSSLDI
+43 ISDIDHAQSSLDV

-63 DTIDTGT
+63 DTTDTGT
-70 LLDAHVFISQPPSD
+70 LLDAHVYISQPPTD
-84 PLVSM
+84 ALVSM

-107 EILESSV
+107 AILESSV

-120 RSGAP
+120 RDGAP

-134 SREYLQSTYMFDGKE
+134 SKDYLQSTYMFDGKE
-149 YRKTTSLRV
+149 YRKTTTLRV
-158 GQVIAITVEYAGIED
+158 GQVIAITVEYPDAED
-173 ADWPRKTHYAMV
+173 VEWPRKTHYAMV
-185 TDTNAPGNSEG
+185 TDTNAPGNSNG

-208 PDYNVTVNATSNCT
+208 PEYNETINGKSNCT

-229 ASPLTFHGVSKLT
+229 ASPLTFHGVTKLT
-242 AASSN
+242 AASSS

-260 PVVLSEQV
+260 PVVLSEQI
-268 KTGQAISDGD
+268 KTGQSISDGD
-278 IVRKTV
+278 VVRKTV
-284 SQNATTAQSYQFAL
+284 SQTATAAQSYQFAAL
-298 VDVLQGTNIAVDYTP
+298 DVLQGTNTAVDYTP
-313 ITSYTSGGIQYGS
+313 VVSYTSGGIQYGS
-326 DDAIVVVSSDTV
+326 DDAISVVSSDSI

-352 SLQYIS
+352 TLGYIS
-358 GVSYQN
+358 TNAYQN
-364 YDNADVF
+364 YSNADAF
-371 PVDRELVPNTLT
+371 PADRELVANTLT
-383 GKVTRQST
+383 GKVV
-391 AYQFTERDGA
+391 YQGNNSSFIEREGVLFTTT
-401 LYITVV
+401 ITEYR
-407 SSVGSLV
+407 VG
-414 VQEEIRAAIVDY
+414 IIDY
-426 QTGIITLENGIS
+426 QTGAVTLESGMS
-438 NLVYVGLVIAPESA
+438 GLTFVALVIAPESTT
-452 NVATFV
+452 VATFV
-458 LNASDALLDTFY
+458 LNATDPVLNTFY
-470 VQVFTVGD
+470 VQVMTVSD
-478 VLISASCDSNGTVT
+478 VLISASSDANGTIS

-505 QLSFTQDVKLST
+505 EMTFTQTVKLST

-530 PADIYGLNPLRI
+530 PADIYGLNPLRV
-542 PNAGIVDIYR
+542 PNAGVVNIFR
-552 AWGTIAVSH
+552 QWGTVAVSH
-561 TDYQNIVSPSSGTV
+561 TDYQAIVSPSNGATV
-575 ITIRTGSNFVD
+575 TVRADTNFVD
-586 ISDAT
+586 ITDAN

-598 TSDHFSV
+598 TSDHFTV
-605 DSAAGTV
+605 DNATGTV

-634 ALVTAVNTNTVTIS
+634 ALVTAVNEGVVSIS
-648 AALSREYP
+648 APLTREYP
-656 IGSSVASV
+656 MGASVASV

-691 EAAQGTLNT
+691 DSAQGTLNT
-700 VDYPIEV
+700 VDIPIEV
-707 TNAAAVNED
+707 TNQAAVNED
-716 WVLVF
+716 WALVL

-736 IATGDTVNDF
+736 IATGDTLNDF

-751 LTNQPYFVIRAGA
+751 LTNQPYFVIRSGA

-777 ATVASAKPVMPIRT
+777 ATVASAKPIMPIRT

-798 INTDRAVLAFRGN
+798 ITTDKAVLAFRGN